1 VPSDDVEAMS
11 TRLSGHDVSLDAPRS
26 QDDERQTGTLLA
38 SDGPSQEEMFGDGQE
53 EDSRR
58 SLLNE
63 GLKQLDPR
71 ERAILKARHMSAR
84 PMTLGA
90 LGKKFGISRERVRQ
104 LELRAVAKL
113 RNYCTGDVVERPRAS
128 YYRGDDAVGVAA

>member
-1 VPSDDVEAMS
+1 
-11 TRLSGHDVSLDAPRS
+11 VSLDAPRS

-38 SDGPSQEEMFGDGQE
+38 TDLPSQEEMFGDGQE
-53 EDSRR
+53 EDSHRA
-58 SLLNE
+58 LLNE

-113 RNYCTGDVVERPRAS
+113 RNFCTGETVERPRP
-128 YYRGDDAVGVAA
+128 YYAAGDDAACVAA